1 MSTASCELY
10 VDKAR
15 LPDTGPEYLASVP
28 TALAGF
34 KLTWGRS
41 TTMEQPATSTA
52 TFTVAD
58 IDPDDDFLDVLHV
71 GAVVDCYAAGD
82 VTAGTSPVNIAV
94 DGGFETAA
102 LADRVA
108 SAGSTTFTTDAYAGS
123 RALLTRPPGYPNA
136 TTGAQRLLIPPAPF
150 SSSATAWNTLTQVTA
165 GDSWSVDLMVKL
177 GEPTRI
183 GATLSA
189 AVFPGPTSKTA
200 GATFGPATAVPAAAG
215 WQRVTAA
222 GTVPADVPYGWAGLQ
237 LDVQFAVWNGP
248 ITAAAGAWSA
258 QPGTW
263 MSWGTVTVDEARVW
277 APPAAVRRVLVFTG
291 RITDLHAQATAT
303 GVGVDVTATDWT
315 ADLANTSIGDTP
327 WPVQTIA
334 TRVKRILALVAASID
349 PVDQAAVQPVIDPVP
364 GAFNV
369 TWRDVDAQPAMQLLD
384 ELADTGDAVLWPVF
398 SASVGFYL
406 WFEDPT
412 LRQASAMLAWN
423 ASASLVQITG
433 NTAATRGVVL
443 TACDLLEDP
452 AQWTQDVADVIT
464 RVNGTWQE
472 QTVDDQGQPAP
483 TERSLMV
490 NDPNAEAPKSQGG
503 LGFGVRAMSYTS
515 QLVSQADLFNV
526 ANRVLARS
534 RALGWR
540 LSGITWDTNVPEDFA
555 ESDTATLLTLLDGAK
570 RPGLPVT
577 VTDMPGW
584 TPTGGVASTYLE
596 GGEYSF
602 DGARWTL
609 DMTLSPSGQTAYSA
623 AWFDLDPA
631 WHWNQM
637 DPSITWNQ
645 LWGVTSSAASLRW
658 RQLDKHAWSA
668 DTKTWLQYRGTGT

>member
-1 MSTASCELY
+1 MSGASCELY
-10 VDKAR
+10 VDKNR
-15 LPDTGPEYLASVP
+15 LPDTAAEYEASMP

-41 TTMEQPATSTA
+41 TTTEQPATSTA

-71 GAVVDCYAAGD
+71 GAVIDAYAAGD
-82 VTAGTSPVNIAV
+82 VTPGTGTTNIAV
-94 DGGFETAA
+94 DGGFETTA
-102 LADRVA
+102 LADRVG
-108 SAGSTTFTTDAYAGS
+108 SGGSTSFTTDAYAGA
-123 RALLTRPPGYPNA
+123 RAVTTRPPGYPNA
-136 TTGAQRLLIPPAPF
+136 TSGAQRLLIPPAPW
-150 SSSATAWNTLTQVTA
+150 SSSATAWNTLAQVTG
-165 GDSWSVDLMVKL
+165 GDTWAVDLMVKL

-183 GATLSA
+183 GLQLSA

-200 GATFGPATAVPAAAG
+200 GITFAQGNPSTATG

-222 GTVPADVPYGWAGLQ
+222 GTVPGTVAYGWAGLQ
-237 LDVQFAVWNGP
+237 ADISFYTWNSTF
-248 ITAAAGAWSA
+248 IASVGAWSA
-258 QPGTW
+258 QPGNWT
-263 MSWGTVTVDEARVW
+263 SWGTVTVDEARVW
-277 APPAAVRRVLVFTG
+277 APPAALRRVLLFTG
-291 RITDLHAQATAT
+291 RITDMHAQASAT
-303 GVGVDVTATDWT
+303 GVDIDVTATDWT

-327 WPVQTIA
+327 WPVQTIT
-334 TRVKRILALVAASID
+334 TRVKRILALVAQAID
-349 PVDQAAVQPVIDPVP
+349 PINAAAVQPVIDPVP
-364 GAFNV
+364 GAFQV
-369 TWRDVDAQPAMQLLD
+369 TWRDVDNQPAMGLLT

-423 ASASLVQITG
+423 AGAGLVQITG

-483 TERSLMV
+483 TERSATV
-490 NDPNAEAPKSQGG
+490 NDPNAEAPVSQGG
-503 LGFGVRAMSYTS
+503 LGLGVRALSYTT
-515 QLVSQADLFNV
+515 QLISEADLFTV
-526 ANRVLARS
+526 SNRVLARS

-540 LSGITWDTNVPEDFA
+540 LSGITWDTRLPDDFDTA
-555 ESDTATLLTLLDGAK
+555 DTATLLTLLDGAR

-577 VTDMPGW
+577 LTEMPGW
-584 TPTGGVASTYLE
+584 TPTGPVASTYLE

-602 DGARWTL
+602 DDGRWTL
-609 DMTLSPSGQTAYSA
+609 AMTLSPSGQTAYSA
-623 AWFDLDPA
+623 AWFDMDPA
-631 WHWNQM
+631 WTWTQM
-637 DPSITWNQ
+637 DPSITWEQ
-645 LWGVTSSAASLRW
+645 LWGVTTSAASLRW
-658 RQLDKHAWSA
+658 RQLDKHPWTA